1 MKKIKRYAGVLVK
14 VGNEC
19 LLCKRNSKG
28 DLPGEWSVP
37 AGSVEE
43 KEHPMDAAYREFY
56 EETDNKINGNL
67 KLIGFL
73 TRKDR
78 EGIKNRG
85 LLYLFL
91 YEPDEKVIP
100 DLQNAKDG
108 DEHSTCSYFNINNL
122 PFEDE
127 NNQLCCLIK
136 RILQ

>member
-1 MKKIKRYAGVLVK
+1 MKKIKRYTGVLVK

-43 KEHPMDAAYREFY
+43 KEHPIDGAHREFY
-56 EETDNKINGNL
+56 EETDKKINGNL

-100 DLQNAKDG
+100 DLKNAKDG
-108 DEHSTCSYFNINNL
+108 NEHTECDYFTKDNL
-122 PFEDE
+122 P
-127 NNQLCCLIK
+127 IK
-136 RILQ
+136 DKSSDLFRIIQKIL

>member
-37 AGSVEE
+37 AGSVEDNE
-43 KEHPMDAAYREFY
+43 SPIKGAHREFY
-56 EETDNKINGNL
+56 EETNYNIEKDI

-108 DEHSTCSYFNINNL
+108 NEHTECSYFTKENI
-122 PFEDE
+122 P
-127 NNQLCCLIK
+127 IK
-136 RILQ
+136 DKSSDLFRIIQKLL

>member
-1 MKKIKRYAGVLVK
+1 MKKIKRYSGVLVK

-37 AGSVEE
+37 AGSVEDN
-43 KEHPMDAAYREFY
+43 EHPMDAAYREFY
-56 EETDNKINGNL
+56 EETNKKIKGNL
-67 KLIGFL
+67 KSIGFL

-78 EGIKNRG
+78 EGIKKRG

-91 YEPDEKVIP
+91 YEPSEKVIP

-108 DEHSTCSYFNINNL
+108 NEHSMCSYFTKDNL
-122 PFEDE
+122 P
-127 NNQLCCLIK
+127 IK
-136 RILQ
+136 DKNSDLFRIVQKIL

>member
-28 DLPGEWSVP
+28 DLSGEWSVP

-43 KEHPMDAAYREFY
+43 KEHPMDASYREFY
-56 EETDNKINGNL
+56 EETDKKIKGDL

-100 DLQNAKDG
+100 DLENAKDG
-108 DEHSTCSYFNINNL
+108 NEHTECDYFTKDNL
-122 PFEDE
+122 P
-127 NNQLCCLIK
+127 IK
-136 RILQ
+136 DKSSDLFRIIQKIL